1 MKDRKEGIENKR
13 EKKKEKK
20 KKEGD
25 KCLIEKRRGEGRKR

>member
-13 EKKKEKK
+13 EKKKKK